1 MNNQNFLT
9 LNLNNM
15 KKILF
20 IALAL
25 FGLTVSAQDGA
36 DLKDMYRAAEK
47 NTIEQAKQIAEVLNL
62 NDKAF
67 YLIKDALEEKN
78 NMLAQNPTLSKE
90 RKAHL
95 VEYTTN
101 KIKEVLTD
109 AEFEKLVYHKDLF
122 AKIQSTELIKKK

>member
-1 MNNQNFLT
+1 
-9 LNLNNM
+9 M

-47 NTIEQAKQIAEVLNL
+47 NTNEQAKEVAEILSL

-67 YLIKDALEEKN
+67 HIIKDAIEEKN
-78 NMLAQNPTLSKE
+78 DMLVQNPKLSDE
-90 RKAHL
+90 RKHHL
-95 VEYTTN
+95 VEYMN
-101 KIKEVLTD
+101 SKIKGILTE
-109 AEFEKLVYHKDLF
+109 AEFEKLMSHKDLF
-122 AKIQSTELIKKK
+122 DRIQSTDLVKKK

>member
-1 MNNQNFLT
+1 
-9 LNLNNM
+9 M